1 MTRLLLVRIAAS
13 LLLSWLVLT
22 GVFFLLH
29 LLPGD
34 PGAAFED
41 PRVPRAQ
48 RERLREIYGLDRPL
62 AVQYG
67 RWLAGIATGEWGY
80 SFSQQRPVGAIL
92 GETLPPTLLLSATAL
107 AVELTVG
114 FALGMLA
121 AVRAHRFVDHLI
133 RACSLALWSVPAFWF
148 GLLLFLL
155 FAIEWRFFPAGG
167 WREVGSRAGALAAGG
182 DIGWHLVL
190 PALALGLPAGA
201 ATARFVRATLL
212 EQLSAPFVTSAL
224 ARGLSPSRVLWRHAL
239 RAGLGPITQVAGLSL
254 AALLSGT
261 LAVEVVFAWP
271 GLGRATYEAL
281 VARDYPLL
289 LAGTAVSALA
299 VLAGSFVAE
308 TIHAALD
315 PRVRD
320 A

>member
-1 MTRLLLVRIAAS
+1 MTRLFFVRFATS
-13 LLLSWLVLT
+13 LLLAWLVLT

-29 LLPGD
+29 LLPGE

-41 PRVPRAQ
+41 PRVPSGQ
-48 RERLREIYGLDRPL
+48 RERLRAIYGLDRPL

-67 RWLAGIATGEWGY
+67 RWLAGVARGEWGY

-92 GETLPPTLLLSATAL
+92 RETLPPTLLLSTAAL

-114 FALGMLA
+114 LALGILA
-121 AVRAHRFVDHLI
+121 AARAHRPVDHLI
-133 RACSLALWSVPAFWF
+133 RASSLALWSVPAFWF

-155 FAIEWRFFPAGG
+155 FAIEWRLFPAGG
-167 WREVGSRAGALAAGG
+167 LQEVGSSAGFLARSRE
-182 DIGWHLVL
+182 IGWHLVL

-212 EQLSAPFVTSAL
+212 EQLSEPFVTSAL
-224 ARGLSPSRVLWRHAL
+224 ARGLSPRRVLWRHAL
-239 RAGLGPITQVAGLSL
+239 RAGLGPIAQVAGLSL

-289 LAGTAVSALA
+289 LAGTAAAAFA
-299 VLAGSFVAE
+299 VLAGSFLAE
-308 TIHAALD
+308 TVHAVLD